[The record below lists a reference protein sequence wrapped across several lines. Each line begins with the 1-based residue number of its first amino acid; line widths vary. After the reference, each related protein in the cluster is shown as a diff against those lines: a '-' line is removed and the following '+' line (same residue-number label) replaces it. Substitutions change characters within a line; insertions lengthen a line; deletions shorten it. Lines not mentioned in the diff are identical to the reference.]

1 MRFFVCLF
9 TLFFPFYSHAQAEA
23 NKKPII
29 LVSLSPYREFAEQLA
44 GDAATVTVLV
54 PQGANSHT
62 YEPRP
67 RQILEL
73 ARSAVWFRVGDPIE
87 DKLIS
92 SLRFHNPAIRIID
105 LRTGLNLIKEEE
117 PCACCCKGSGYDP
130 HIWLSPRL
138 MIPQVKTMA
147 KVLGEVFPNRAEGIA
162 KPRDRIVNEL
172 IGLDK
177 ELTAL
182 FAKTP
187 HLHILVNHPAFGY
200 MARDYHFTQL
210 TLEIEGKELTPRQLT
225 QLLQQTRQLK
235 IREIFVQPQNSRKGA
250 DVLAEQLPAKVVE
263 IDPMSEHYISN
274 MRKIG
279 YDFAHSTSP

>member
-1 MRFFVCLF
+1 MFV
-9 TLFFPFYSHAQAEA
+9 LFFPFSTHAQAEA
-23 NKKPII
+23 SKKPII
-29 LVSLSPYREFAEQLA
+29 LVSLPPYREFAERLA

-54 PQGANSHT
+54 PQGADAHT

-73 ARSAVWFRVGDPIE
+73 SRSAVWFRVGDPIE

-92 SLRFHNPAIRIID
+92 SLRFHNPAIRIVD
-105 LRTGLNLIKEEE
+105 LRTGLHLIKEEE

-138 MIPQVKTMA
+138 MILQVQTMA
-147 KVLGEVFPNRAEGIA
+147 KVLAEVFPNRANAIA
-162 KPRDRIVNEL
+162 KPRDQIMNEL
-172 IGLDK
+172 TALDK
-177 ELTAL
+177 ELTTL
-182 FAKTP
+182 FAKNP
-187 HLHILVNHPAFGY
+187 RLHILVNHPAFGY

-235 IREIFVQPQNSRKGA
+235 IKEIFVQPQNSRKGA

-274 MRKIG
+274 MRKMG